1 MSSPPQMSS
10 RLDLVMSTKTEKSL
24 CKNSF
29 ILNMKQK
36 NHSPSLN
43 IPISYKTNLINIQS
57 HVHLNTRDSSELVGA
72 TEKLKPNHTRLQ
84 KWGTPKGGRW
94 PTGWCWVLVKGLWLV
109 LVPWLSNSSLSQT
122 EHVPS
127 SSGKEFSRRCY
138 TQICYSLK
146 GLSIRIRLVI
156 LVGGKKT
163 SWKICTTD
171 ITTSKWIQF

>member
-10 RLDLVMSTKTEKSL
+10 RIDLVMSTKTEKSL

-84 KWGTPKGGRW
+84 K
-94 PTGWCWVLVKGLWLV
+94 
-109 LVPWLSNSSLSQT
+109 
-122 EHVPS
+122 
-127 SSGKEFSRRCY
+127 
-138 TQICYSLK
+138 
-146 GLSIRIRLVI
+146 
-156 LVGGKKT
+156 
-163 SWKICTTD
+163 
-171 ITTSKWIQF
+171 